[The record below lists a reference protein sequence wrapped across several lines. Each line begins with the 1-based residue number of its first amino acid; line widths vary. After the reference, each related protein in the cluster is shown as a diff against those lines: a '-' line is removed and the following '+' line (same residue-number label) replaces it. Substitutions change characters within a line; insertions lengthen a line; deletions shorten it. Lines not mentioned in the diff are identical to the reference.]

1 MAELDCYLRSH
12 IRQSV
17 IVSISLWLLFS
28 IFPSEAKFFLGELP
42 FQDRLDLGFSPSGP
56 SAEFPIP
63 DQVRLKRSAEKL
75 LDDGID
81 ASQNKEKKAPRKFLG
96 LRGKKAP
103 SSFLGMRGRRE
114 DSATDFSEREFPYGD
129 VYYEDLASPLDDNEL
144 GQSLGTLKRAPSA
157 FLGMRGKKA
166 PSVQDDVISPDD
178 IISSSDVTD
187 DVTSVKRVPSA
198 FLGMRG

>member
-1 MAELDCYLRSH
+1 Y
-12 IRQSV
+12 
-17 IVSISLWLLFS
+17 IVVLTNFQTKKFS
-28 IFPSEAKFFLGELP
+28 KNFDASPVFIITYFHFIEKYAAKFFLGELP

-144 GQSLGTLKRAPSA
+144 G
-157 FLGMRGKKA
+157 
-166 PSVQDDVISPDD
+166 
-178 IISSSDVTD
+178 
-187 DVTSVKRVPSA
+187 
-198 FLGMRG
+198 